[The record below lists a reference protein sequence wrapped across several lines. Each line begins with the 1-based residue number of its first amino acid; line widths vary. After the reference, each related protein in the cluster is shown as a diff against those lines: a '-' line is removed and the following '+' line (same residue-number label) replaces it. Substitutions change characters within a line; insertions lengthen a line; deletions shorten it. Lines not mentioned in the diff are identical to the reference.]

1 MTSAGGISSTES
13 SGGHDNPDMPL
24 AVADQALHGLPS
36 SSAPTVAAFVA
47 ERAAVQASLDALCTR
62 WLPEISSPT
71 ADAIRYALLG
81 EGKRLRAILLLE
93 AYKACG
99 GTQDAHDLAAAVE
112 VVHAYSLVH
121 DDLPCMDDD
130 DVRRGRPTVH
140 KVYGVSIA
148 TAAGLAMVPL
158 AARSAW
164 HAAKALEL
172 PDTEAG
178 AVVHDLMAASGGGGM
193 IGGQLLDLQAE
204 SVHLSL
210 DDMERVHRMKTGAL
224 IMAAVTIGARAA
236 RSTEA
241 RRDALAR
248 YGAAIGLAFQIAD
261 DVLDV
266 TATTVELGKTAG
278 RDLALH
284 KSTYPALLGIEGA
297 TARAVALVK
306 EACDA
311 LESEGILTPTLKALA
326 CFIVE
331 RRS

>member
-1 MTSAGGISSTES
+1 MSGVGTAGEVEPGVS
-13 SGGHDNPDMPL
+13 NPP
-24 AVADQALHGLPS
+24 
-36 SSAPTVAAFVA
+36 AFVR
-47 ERAAVQASLDALCTR
+47 ERAQVQASLDALCQR
-62 WLPEISSPT
+62 GLDDVPAPV

-93 AYKACG
+93 AYAACG
-99 GTQDAHDLAAAVE
+99 GASDAAALAAAVE

-164 HAAKALEL
+164 LGAKSLGLTDA
-172 PDTEAG
+172 EAG
-178 AVVHDLMAASGGGGM
+178 LIVRDLMVASGGGGM

-204 SVHLSL
+204 GLQLSL
-210 DDMERVHRMKTGAL
+210 EEMERVHRLKTGAL
-224 IMAAVTIGARAA
+224 IMAAVSIGARAA

-241 RRDALAR
+241 RRGAFLR

-278 RDLALH
+278 RDLELN
-284 KSTYPALLGIEGA
+284 KSTYPALLGVEGA
-297 TARAVALVK
+297 TARAFALVQDAC
-306 EACDA
+306 EALA
-311 LESEGILTPTLKALA
+311 GEGVLTPSLEALA
-326 CFIVE
+326 RFIVE